1 MIDWQHSTILPLFL
15 QCGIPES
22 LQNYGDEVSESLQ
35 IPTLP
40 SNFDELEE
48 TEQFREAELLR
59 RRQLHYFYVKLTAEI
74 NPEHYEALTYDF
86 STLRRRLFHH
96 ASDPWEG
103 DNVTLKADLITLSSK
118 WTDLTHD
125 AKASCPV
132 SFSDDEL
139 MECPRLA
146 RAQSEADEQLQACQE
161 AIGVGHEG
169 WVPLEDYDQAKRRE
183 RSLKTDALE
192 AAETEEERI
201 RIQENWIFD
210 DFSEEEYM

>member
-1 MIDWQHSTILPLFL
+1 MIDWQHTTILPLFL

-103 DNVTLKADLITLSSK
+103 DNVTLKTDLIILSRK

-125 AKASCPV
+125 AKVSCPI
-132 SFSDDEL
+132 SFSDKEL
-139 MECPRLA
+139 TECPRLA
-146 RAQSEADEQLQACQE
+146 RAQSEVDEQLQACQE

-169 WVPLEDYDQAKRRE
+169 WVLGYPWQTTTRQK
-183 RSLKTDALE
+183 
-192 AAETEEERI
+192 EER
-201 RIQENWIFD
+201 EA
-210 DFSEEEYM
+210 